1 MLGYAAVLNGL
12 GQLSESERVIREV
25 IDMLECKTNL
35 SDEEIV
41 PEGLVDALTKLVAVL
56 KAQNKLVDAKVFSEK
71 LLVIQEH
78 RMGKDDLDVL
88 GTMNMI
94 AGIDLVASG
103 KERSDVSLQST
114 RELLATVLTGYQKVL
129 GRDHTR
135 ALYVENNLAS
145 LCDQMGDLFTAKFLY
160 ERAMVGQQKALD
172 ATKMN
177 SFRTHY
183 NYGNLL
189 RKIGEQQKAMEM
201 HLSALEGFTNILGPD
216 HPCTQMAAA
225 ALEELATSC
234 ISSRGEVNKEQ
245 RNDSVVKT
253 PVRTSRKS
261 IGADAAASGVK
272 LESTKNGSG
281 LKKSGIPRRI
291 SPMGNK
297 IVLKNKS
304 ESMYLLSPQSLANGH
319 FPQSSSTE
327 IDAELWV
334 SEQWMRSKEKAKRQ
348 QHQQLQ
354 WSETEEAAV
363 MGMAAA
369 TTTAV
374 KKLTFDSYSYGERS
388 VF

>member
-1 MLGYAAVLNGL
+1 MLGYAAVLNSL
-12 GQLSESERVIREV
+12 GQLSESEHVLRKV
-25 IDMLECKTNL
+25 IDVVELKTNL
-35 SDEEIV
+35 SDESIV
-41 PEGLVDALTKLVAVL
+41 PEGIIDALTKLVAVL
-56 KAQNKLVDAKVFSEK
+56 KAQGKLVDAKTFSQK
-71 LLVIQEH
+71 LLAIQEH
-78 RMGKDDLDVL
+78 RMGKDDIEVL
-88 GTMNMI
+88 GTMNII
-94 AGIDLVASG
+94 AGIELVESE
-103 KERSDVSLQST
+103 KERSSVSLQST
-114 RELLATVLTGYQKVL
+114 RELLATVLTGYQKAL

-145 LCDQMGDLFTAKFLY
+145 LCDQMGDLSTAKFLY
-160 ERAMVGQQKALD
+160 ERAMSGQQKVLD
-172 ATKMN
+172 STKIN

-189 RKIGEQQKAMEM
+189 KKIGEQHKAMEM

-225 ALEELATSC
+225 ALEDVATSC
-234 ISSRGEVNKEQ
+234 VLDRGEVKKGQWDN
-245 RNDSVVKT
+245 SVLKT

-261 IGADAAASGVK
+261 IVADELASGVK
-272 LESTKNGSG
+272 MESAKNGSG
-281 LKKSGIPRRI
+281 LKKSGIPRRK

-297 IVLKNKS
+297 NVLTNKL
-304 ESMYLLSPQSLANGH
+304 ETTYLLSSPPNGQ

-348 QHQQLQ
+348 KHQQLL

-374 KKLTFDSYSYGERS
+374 KKLTFDSYSHLER
-388 VF
+388 